1 MNNITRMTT
10 FRLTV
15 IALDLLKLLAIRR
28 GLTMRAVLET
38 LIREAARQEQIAPP
52 VPPSP

>member
-1 MNNITRMTT
+1 MKNFTRLTS

-15 IALDLLKLLAIRR
+15 IALDLLKILAIRR

-52 VPPSP
+52 VPPWP

>member
-1 MNNITRMTT
+1 MNNFTRLTS

-28 GLTMRAVLET
+28 GLTMRGVLET
-38 LIREAARQEQIAPP
+38 LIRDAARQEQLAPAP
-52 VPPSP
+52 KP